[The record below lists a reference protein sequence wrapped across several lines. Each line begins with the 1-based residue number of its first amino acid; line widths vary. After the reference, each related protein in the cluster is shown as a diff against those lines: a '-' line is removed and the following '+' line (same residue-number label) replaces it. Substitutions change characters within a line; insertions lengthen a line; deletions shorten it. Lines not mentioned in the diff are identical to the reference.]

1 MLIKEVPRIQPN
13 TKNLAN
19 YVLAKATRISGNIS
33 VNIGNINES
42 AKSIETDFNSR
53 LTSKQK
59 SNEMHYVI
67 SFEENHEDITDEKM
81 LTVGSELVKRHFGD
95 NRNFLLA
102 VHRDTDYPHLH
113 LVMENRDSDN
123 KAFFKKDNYR
133 DLENLAQKLE
143 KKYSLKNEQIS
154 ESRNDPNPVRLNYA
168 SKQYESRTGQ
178 ESDEKKYKNELKGLL
193 SSAQTPEA
201 LFRAMIEE
209 GFTIRANKSKTDPKK
224 LTGYYINKSS
234 ISIKPSSIGFQV
246 SKLAQKFH
254 VDEDGIER
262 LILQFEGSPPP
273 DSAGE
278 IKAVLGPYKPKTN
291 RRQSLYT
298 NFQTTDGVN
307 YTSKNEKYR
316 SSFSVRSDGVSFTN
330 PNEVSIKAG
339 IQALLEQGCNGPFH
353 LTGSDD
359 FKRKAWLVS
368 AMMGLE
374 VSNYTPYQSDL
385 KALHTKIKAHQEKY
399 PTTKIKLLETHLE
412 ALKKDGLELDMA
424 LNKELSLSDFFPS
437 PKLTPEPPNEMLE
450 PAPHVNQPAEQL
462 TPVNP
467 PSLKLSRAEQA
478 FADLDTDKKLQEVIR
493 KKKSTTIDGMPILNP
508 RKPEKP

>member
-13 TKNLAN
+13 TQNLAN
-19 YVLAKATRISGNIS
+19 YVLAKATSISGNIP
-33 VNIGNINES
+33 VNMGNINES

-67 SFEENHEDITDEKM
+67 SFEESHEDIIDEKM
-81 LTVGSELVKRHFGD
+81 LMVGRELVKRHFGD

-102 VHRDTDYPHLH
+102 IHRDTDYPHLH
-113 LVMENRDSDN
+113 LIMENRDFDN

-133 DLENLAQKLE
+133 SLENLAQKLE

-154 ESRNDPNPVRLNYA
+154 ESRNDPSPVRLNYA

-278 IKAVLGPYKPKTN
+278 IRAVPGPYKPKTN

-307 YTSKNEKYR
+307 YTSKNERYK
-316 SSFSVRSDGVSFTN
+316 SSFSVRQNGVTFTN

-339 IQALLEQGCNGPFH
+339 IQALLENGSKGPFQV
-353 LTGSDD
+353 TGSTD

-374 VSNYTPYQSDL
+374 VSNYTPTQTDL
-385 KALHTKIKAHQEKY
+385 KALYNKVKAHQEKY
-399 PTTKIKLLETHLE
+399 PTTKINILRTHLE
-412 ALKKDGLELDMA
+412 ALQKEGLELDMA
-424 LNKELSLSDFFPS
+424 LNREVS
-437 PKLTPEPPNEMLE
+437 
-450 PAPHVNQPAEQL
+450 
-462 TPVNP
+462 
-467 PSLKLSRAEQA
+467 
-478 FADLDTDKKLQEVIR
+478 FADLFPSARPMPEPAKAIP
-493 KKKSTTIDGMPILNP
+493 KSTPVIKPPQTPVSKQAVRANESAVDKAIEDIKIDEFLRSQ
-508 RKPEKP
+508 RKSIQFK